1 MGRCFIQLVT
11 GPAGSGKS
19 TYCTAIQQHCATLGK
34 LRRRTVHVANLDP
47 AAENFGYELA
57 FDIRDLI
64 TVEDVMEE
72 LGLGPNGA
80 LIYCMEYLLENMDW
94 LEEELDKFDDD
105 EYLVL
110 DCPGQI
116 ELYTHAPIM
125 KRVIDQMT
133 TWGHASRMASVF
145 IVDATFV
152 CDAPKFISGSLLSL
166 SAMIALE
173 LPHVNVLSKCDL
185 VDEAKVES
193 ILDVES
199 ASVLWQREEYNR
211 EKDMAMDALAVAK
224 ANRRKSKAIDST
236 TDKGKKISAK
246 VPDSASGTLLS
257 KEDQQ
262 RIALRRRKQNRLTEA
277 ICSLLDDYSMVS
289 FIPLNISDEE
299 SIDNVLAHVDHTI
312 QYGED
317 LEVRG
322 ADQDD
327 FGGDEE

>member
-19 TYCTAIQQHCATLGK
+19 TYCTAVQQHCATLGP
-34 LRRRTVHVANLDP
+34 LRKRNVHVANLDP
-47 AAENFGYELA
+47 AAETFGYDLS

-80 LIYCMEYLLENMDW
+80 LIYCMEYLLQNMDW
-94 LEEELDKFDDD
+94 LEEELGKFDDD
-105 EYLVL
+105 EYLML

-116 ELYTHAPIM
+116 ELYTHAPII
-125 KRVIDQMT
+125 KKVIDQMS
-133 TWGHASRMASVF
+133 TWGHASRMCSVF

-173 LPHVNVLSKCDL
+173 LPHVNVLSKTDL
-185 VDEAKVES
+185 VDEEKVES

-211 EKDMAMDALAVAK
+211 SVADSGQTDSGDAKDGGDGMT
-224 ANRRKSKAIDST
+224 REER
-236 TDKGKKISAK
+236 
-246 VPDSASGTLLS
+246 
-257 KEDQQ
+257 Q
-262 RIALRRRKQNRLTEA
+262 RVALRRKKQNRLTEA

-289 FIPLNISDEE
+289 FIPLNITDEE
-299 SIDNVLAHVDHTI
+299 SIDHVLAHVDHTI

-322 ADQDD
+322 ADQPDFDD
-327 FGGDEE
+327 GDE

>member
-1 MGRCFIQLVT
+1 MGRCFIQLVC

-19 TYCTAIQQHCATLGK
+19 TYAAAIQQHCLSLGP
-34 LRRRTVHVANLDP
+34 LRKRNVHVANLDP
-47 AAENFGYELA
+47 AAENFGYNLA

-80 LIYCMEYLLENMDW
+80 LIYCMEYLLQNMDW

-105 EYLVL
+105 EYLIL

-116 ELYTHAPIM
+116 ELYTHAPII
-125 KRVIDQMT
+125 KRVIDQMM
-133 TWGHASRMASVF
+133 TWGHASRMCSVF
-145 IVDATFV
+145 LVDATFV

-173 LPHVNVLSKCDL
+173 LPHVNVLSKVDL
-185 VDEAKVES
+185 VDEEKVES

-199 ASVLWQREEYNR
+199 ASVLWEREEYNR
-211 EKDMAMDALAVAK
+211 SVQEDLMVEALKKKSGDENEAEDDEAK
-224 ANRRKSKAIDST
+224 SLVLDKKRIAQRRK
-236 TDKGKKISAK
+236 
-246 VPDSASGTLLS
+246 
-257 KEDQQ
+257 
-262 RIALRRRKQNRLTEA
+262 KQNRLTEA
-277 ICSLLDDYSMVS
+277 ICTLLDDYSMVS
-289 FIPLNISDEE
+289 FIPLNIQDEE
-299 SIDNVLAHVDHTI
+299 SLDHVLSYVDHTI

-322 ADQDD
+322 ADGDD
-327 FGGDEE
+327 FGGEE

>member
-19 TYCTAIQQHCATLGK
+19 TYCSAIQQHCATLGK
-34 LRRRTVHVANLDP
+34 MRRRTVHVANLDP
-47 AAENFGYELA
+47 AAENFAYDLS

-80 LIYCMEYLLENMDW
+80 LIYCMEYLLQNMDW
-94 LEEELDKFDDD
+94 LEDQLDKFDDD
-105 EYLVL
+105 EYLVI

-116 ELYTHAPIM
+116 ELYTHAPII

-133 TWGHASRMASVF
+133 TWGHGSRMCSVF
-145 IVDATFV
+145 VVDATFV

-173 LPHVNVLSKCDL
+173 LPHINILSKTDL
-185 VDEAKVES
+185 VDEEKVAS

-211 EKDMAMDALAVAK
+211 SVEEDNMMRSL
-224 ANRRKSKAIDST
+224 
-236 TDKGKKISAK
+236 AK
-246 VPDSASGTLLS
+246 VEKGSESTNSVKALR
-257 KEDQQ
+257 EDRL
-262 RIALRRRKQNRLTEA
+262 RIAQRRRKQNRLTEA

-289 FIPLNISDEE
+289 FVPLNITDEE
-299 SIDNVLAHVDHTI
+299 SIDHVLSHVDHTI

-317 LEVRG
+317 LEIRG
-322 ADQDD
+322 ADEND
-327 FGGDEE
+327 FGDDE

>member
-19 TYCTAIQQHCATLGK
+19 TYCSSIQQHCASLGPARK
-34 LRRRTVHVANLDP
+34 RNVHVANLDP
-47 AAENFGYELA
+47 AAENFAYDLT

-94 LEEELDKFDDD
+94 LEEELSKFDDD
-105 EYLVL
+105 EYLIL

-116 ELYTHAPIM
+116 ELYTHAPIF
-125 KRVIDQMT
+125 KRVIDQMMN
-133 TWGHASRMASVF
+133 WGHISRMCSVF

-152 CDAPKFISGSLLSL
+152 CDAPKFISGALLSL
-166 SAMIALE
+166 SAMIAME
-173 LPHVNVLSKCDL
+173 LPHVNVLSKTDL
-185 VDEAKVES
+185 VDEAKVEN

-211 EKDMAMDALAVAK
+211 SVQEEGMIMAFEE
-224 ANRRKSKAIDST
+224 SSDS
-236 TDKGKKISAK
+236 
-246 VPDSASGTLLS
+246 DSAQKRKNG
-257 KEDQQ
+257 EDGMTKADRQ
-262 RIALRRRKQNRLTEA
+262 RIALRRKKQNRLTEA
-277 ICSLLDDYSMVS
+277 ICGLLDDYSMVS
-289 FIPLNISDEE
+289 FIPLNITDEE
-299 SIDNVLAHVDHTI
+299 SIDHVLAHVDHTI

-322 ADQDD
+322 ADAS
-327 FGGDEE
+327 

>member
-1 MGRCFIQLVT
+1 VT

-19 TYCTAIQQHCATLGK
+19 TYCSAIQQHCATLGPMRK
-34 LRRRTVHVANLDP
+34 RNVHVANLDP
-47 AAENFGYELA
+47 AAENFAYDLT

-94 LEEELDKFDDD
+94 LEEELSKFDDD
-105 EYLVL
+105 EYLIL

-116 ELYTHAPIM
+116 ELYTHAPIF
-125 KRVIDQMT
+125 KRVIDQMMN
-133 TWGHASRMASVF
+133 WGHISRMCSVF

-166 SAMIALE
+166 SAMIAME
-173 LPHVNVLSKCDL
+173 LPHVNVLSKTDL
-185 VDEAKVES
+185 VDEAKVEN

-211 EKDMAMDALAVAK
+211 SVQEDGMIMAFEESSLSDGAQ
-224 ANRRKSKAIDST
+224 
-236 TDKGKKISAK
+236 KGK
-246 VPDSASGTLLS
+246 SGGDGMT
-257 KEDQQ
+257 KADRQ
-262 RIALRRRKQNRLTEA
+262 RIALRRKKQNRLTEA

-289 FIPLNISDEE
+289 FIPLNITDEE
-299 SIDNVLAHVDHTI
+299 SIDHVLAHVDHTI

-322 ADQDD
+322 AD
-327 FGGDEE
+327 ES